1 MRELKPCP
9 FCGSSNGPY
18 VLQEDEYGEWSV
30 FCDMCKTSLH
40 NENHC
45 ETRDDA
51 VSAWNRRAERTC
63 RAVLHRVEYQE
74 GTVAHTCSECGGILV
89 CFDFEQDPPKPTG
102 YCPGCGARVIEETYR
117 VQPARHAR

>member
-1 MRELKPCP
+1 MTHLSGERQVALQRRAEERANQGGSMQELKPCP
-9 FCGSSNGPY
+9 CCGSSNGLY
-18 VLQEDEYGEWSV
+18 VLQDEKYGEWSV

-63 RAVLHRVEYQE
+63 RIVLMDMAGNPIYRK
-74 GTVAHTCSECGGILV
+74 G
-89 CFDFEQDPPKPTG
+89 KPN
-102 YCPGCGARVIEETYR
+102 YCPHCGARVIEEE
-117 VQPARHAR
+117 